1 MSCPPRLLTRTLNNH
16 CLAVPGCK
24 RHRAPGYTAC
34 RLHTNRKHRNGT
46 YHAVLRLTQSRAHP
60 YIGAAFSWLREAVR
74 LNDPQV
80 MLALAEFDTL
90 LRQCPLVYLHDLGNK
105 RLDARRKAK
114 GILANVLKRFPDGYQ
129 AACAVLSVAMA
140 VELACRVEPG
150 MTNHPAFVQA
160 MMRLHVY
167 SLCNRQCEAY
177 KLSTHRPTLASR
189 WLNVRLHE
197 ILAPFVKYLST
208 DSRARDRAI
217 LERVATFSY
226 VGPIPWRFLRGKR
239 QRPYLPSRVRSDK
252 GKPNPRKGPRVSSE
266 RLDHPKQNKK
276 EIENHVSQER

>member
-1 MSCPPRLLTRTLNNH
+1 MPCPSRLLTRTLNNH
-16 CLAVPGCK
+16 CAAVLGCK

-46 YHAVLRLTQSRAHP
+46 YQAVLRLTQSRAHP
-60 YIGAAFSWLREAVR
+60 YIGASFSWLREAVR

-80 MLALAEFDTL
+80 MLALAEFDAL

-114 GILANVLKRFPDGYQ
+114 GILANVLRRFPDGYQ
-129 AACAVLSVAMA
+129 AACAVLSVALA

-150 MTNHPAFVQA
+150 MTDHRAFVQA
-160 MMRLHVY
+160 MMRQHVY
-167 SLCNRQCEAY
+167 GLCTRRCAVY
-177 KLSTHRPTLASR
+177 KLSSHRPTLASR

-197 ILAPFVKYLST
+197 ILAPFIKFLST
-208 DSRARDRAI
+208 DSKARDRAI
-217 LERVATFSY
+217 LERVAAFSY
-226 VGPIPWRFLRGKR
+226 VGPIPWRYLQGKR

-252 GKPNPRKGPRVSSE
+252 GKPNPRQGPRVSSV
-266 RLDHPKQNKK
+266 RLDHPKQANR
-276 EIENHVSQER
+276 EIEHHVSQER